1 MVFSCCVKGCRSE
14 SYPECGL
21 SFHSFPVKE
30 DALKAWIKVVPVKGS
45 TKYKKVCSNH
55 FKSQD
60 FVIQGARKRLTAN
73 AVPSVLVTMPMETV
87 KVISNIQIKPPN
99 IMAHQDVPAN
109 SMKIDMCYESVPNTS
124 SQEITLRKR
133 PLSDLSPSLNI
144 PQSNK
149 RKCVAH
155 KYVQTS
161 RGKENSQIKREVKI
175 LKQKLKRRDLK
186 ITSMKNLLSVV
197 KKRTMHYEDI
207 ESIIRDHFCNI
218 YSEFK
223 PKNKS
228 KISPGVR
235 YSKELKQFAL
245 TLNYYS
251 PRAYR
256 FLRTCINLPHPATI
270 RKMLSSA
277 ECNVGF
283 LKEVFE
289 FLKLNVQTN
298 PALIHVALI
307 FDSMAIKSELVYE
320 KNSDKTWGYVDLG
333 GIENVDSYE
342 VAKESLI
349 FQIVSY
355 TRRKRNT
362 IIRDKTKGKK
372 RPKLQRSLLLTS
384 LLIDN
389 ADS

>member
-1 MVFSCCVKGCRSE
+1 
-14 SYPECGL
+14 
-21 SFHSFPVKE
+21 
-30 DALKAWIKVVPVKGS
+30 
-45 TKYKKVCSNH
+45 
-55 FKSQD
+55 
-60 FVIQGARKRLTAN
+60 
-73 AVPSVLVTMPMETV
+73 MPMETV

-109 SMKIDMCYESVPNTS
+109 SMRIDICYESVPNTS
-124 SQEITLRKR
+124 YQEITLRKR

-161 RGKENSQIKREVKI
+161 R
-175 LKQKLKRRDLK
+175 
-186 ITSMKNLLSVV
+186 
-197 KKRTMHYEDI
+197 
-207 ESIIRDHFCNI
+207 
-218 YSEFK
+218 EFK
-223 PKNKS
+223 PKNKF

-251 PRAYR
+251 PQAYR

-283 LKEVFE
+283 LKEVVE

-355 TRRKRNT
+355 T
-362 IIRDKTKGKK
+362 
-372 RPKLQRSLLLTS
+372 KLEATFFVM
-384 LLIDN
+384 
-389 ADS
+389 